1 MLEFDIA
8 PAARRPAEERAAL
21 LADPG
26 FGRVFTD
33 HMVTIRYAETKGW
46 YDARLQPFG
55 PLSLSPATAALHYG
69 QELFEGLK
77 AYAMPDGGVAL
88 FRPEAN
94 ARRLNSTAERLA
106 MPRLPEELFLR
117 AVWTL
122 VEADRDWVPAGE
134 GQSLYLR
141 PFMIATDPFLGVRPS
156 SEYLFAVIASPAG
169 SYFAGGTEP
178 VAMWVSEDYS
188 RAAPG
193 GTGAVKAAANYAI
206 SLRAL
211 EQAQEAGCDQVV
223 FLDAAERRWIEE
235 SGSNNLFFVYQ
246 RDGVPLL
253 VTPPLNGSILPGVTR
268 DSVLTLARHFGYEV
282 EERPY
287 SLDEWRADAV
297 SGELLETFA
306 CGTGV
311 VITSIGTARTRDGEF
326 TVAGGVQGPV
336 TGAIR
341 DAVVGIQRGLAD
353 DPFGWSRRTP
363 ELG

>member
-1 MLEFDIA
+1 MLEFDIV
-8 PAARRPAEERAAL
+8 PAERRPAAERAAL

-33 HMVTIRYAETKGW
+33 HMVTIRYAEDKGW
-46 YDARLQPFG
+46 YDARLVPFG

-77 AYAMPDGGVAL
+77 AYAMPDGGVGL

-94 ARRLNSTAERLA
+94 ARRLNATAERLA
-106 MPRLPEELFLR
+106 MPQLPEELFLR

-122 VEADRDWVPAGE
+122 VDADRDWVPAGE

-141 PFMIATDPFLGVRPS
+141 PFMIATDPFLGVRPAA
-156 SEYLFAVIASPAG
+156 EYLFVVIASPSG
-169 SYFAGGTEP
+169 GYFAGGARP
-178 VAMWVSEDYS
+178 VTIWVSQEYS

-211 EQAQEAGCDQVV
+211 VEAQAAGCDQVV
-223 FLDAAERRWIEE
+223 YLDAVEHRWIEE
-235 SGSNNLFFVYQ
+235 SGSMNVFFVYE
-246 RDGVPLL
+246 RDGAPLL

-268 DSVLTLARHFGYEV
+268 DSVLTLARHRGWAV
-282 EERPY
+282 EERAY
-287 SLDEWRADAV
+287 SLDEWRADATA
-297 SGELLETFA
+297 GALREAFA

-311 VITSIGTARTRDGEF
+311 VITSIGAARSRDGEF
-326 TVAGGVQGPV
+326 VIGGGTEGPV
-336 TGAIR
+336 TASIR
-341 DAVVGIQRGLAD
+341 DAIVGIQRGLAE
-353 DPFGWSRRTP
+353 DPFGWSRRS
-363 ELG
+363 